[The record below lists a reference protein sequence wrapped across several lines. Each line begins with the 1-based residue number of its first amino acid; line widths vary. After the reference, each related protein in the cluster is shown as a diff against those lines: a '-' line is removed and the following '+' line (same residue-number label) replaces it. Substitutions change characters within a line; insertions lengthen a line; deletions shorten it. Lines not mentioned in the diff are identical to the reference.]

1 MKNKPGNNKLSFR
14 QLAAM
19 NGDHEPNPGPA
30 SPRRPEASAHSDQK
44 TEESRRNLYRQATD
58 YLSVVMTAVRED
70 QRFALEPGYKILEQ
84 IVDIRTPMDAL
95 FLKSIHSDESY
106 DFVVN
111 HSVNVAIYAI
121 KMAET
126 LGFTRTQQIEM
137 GMVGLFHDIG
147 MAKIPDEIIY
157 KKEKLNDRE
166 FHLIKERPKLGY
178 DILTAYGEEF
188 AYLAECT
195 LQIYERA
202 DGSGYPRGL
211 YVDEIHEYAQI
222 IGLVDMY
229 EALIHTRPQREKI
242 LHFYAVKEIIRSG
255 KRKFQQQYLKAL
267 LNTFSIFPI
276 HSYVRLNSNA
286 VGRVIETYRDQPMR
300 PKLQIVYDSQ
310 RKRVLT
316 ERIINLPEHS
326 LLYITDA
333 VSEDELLNIAEDSYL
348 TSKPSGFDT
357 SMKSDGGAGGDEK
370 QRRKN
375 DRTKSS
381 SSHGRSAS
389 PGDRKGAVLNVRNLI
404 LVLALVL
411 IIAGALWQYLSA
423 SGEQTATA
431 PMNAEKPGLAASI
444 DNSEVSAG
452 SSEQTSTSLPGISS
466 GAKTVAEKLPAVA
479 SNSESRVSTTPAADA
494 SSSNPEGSFIDSAPP
509 DAAFPYSVKLTYFK
523 TQQEAARA
531 VESYMSSGIDAY
543 WVKVNLGSQG
553 IWYRVFGEQFESL
566 AAANEFI
573 QEHQLSGAVAKN
585 TRYAN
590 WIGASEDR
598 RVIKDKAMDITSL
611 GFDPYIIEREN
622 NMHHLYVGA
631 FYTVAGVEAQHAE
644 LYDKGI
650 RNVMVER

>member
-1 MKNKPGNNKLSFR
+1 MTYSRLT
-14 QLAAM
+14 AM
-19 NGDHEPNPGPA
+19 NLPILP
-30 SPRRPEASAHSDQK
+30 SA
-44 TEESRRNLYRQATD
+44 
-58 YLSVVMTAVRED
+58 
-70 QRFALEPGYKILEQ
+70 RFRSTNERMG
-84 IVDIRTPMDAL
+84 RG
-95 FLKSIHSDESY
+95 IH
-106 DFVVN
+106 
-111 HSVNVAIYAI
+111 
-121 KMAET
+121 
-126 LGFTRTQQIEM
+126 
-137 GMVGLFHDIG
+137 VG
-147 MAKIPDEIIY
+147 
-157 KKEKLNDRE
+157 
-166 FHLIKERPKLGY
+166 
-178 DILTAYGEEF
+178 
-188 AYLAECT
+188 
-195 LQIYERA
+195 
-202 DGSGYPRGL
+202 S

-348 TSKPSGFDT
+348 TSKPSGFET
-357 SMKSDGGAGGDEK
+357 SMKSDGSAGGDETT
-370 QRRKN
+370 RRKGA
-375 DRTKSS
+375 RSKS
-381 SSHGRSAS
+381 SSHGRSAMS
-389 PGDRKGAVLNVRNLI
+389 GEQKGAGFNVRNLI
-404 LVLALVL
+404 LILALTL

-423 SGEQTATA
+423 SGQQTATA

-452 SSEQTSTSLPGISS
+452 PSGQTSLPGISS
-466 GAKTVAEKLPAVA
+466 GARTVAEKLPAVA

-523 TQQEAARA
+523 TQQEAAQA

-553 IWYRVFGEQFESL
+553 IWYRVFGEQFESI

-598 RVIKDKAMDITSL
+598 RVIKDKAMEITSL